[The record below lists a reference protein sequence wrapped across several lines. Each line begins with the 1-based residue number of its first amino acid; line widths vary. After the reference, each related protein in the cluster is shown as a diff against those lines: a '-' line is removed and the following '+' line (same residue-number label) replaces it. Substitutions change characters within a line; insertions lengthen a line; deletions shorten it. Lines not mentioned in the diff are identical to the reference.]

1 MNSVTI
7 KFQGTVWIYPGK
19 GGWHFLTLTSTASK
33 EAKSILNK
41 TSRSWGM
48 IPVTA
53 KIGVTSWNTSIF
65 PEKNS
70 TKYVL
75 PLKAD
80 VRKKEK
86 ITVNQKVH
94 ASITIQF

>member
-1 MNSVTI
+1 M
-7 KFQGTVWIYPGK
+7 
-19 GGWHFLTLTSTASK
+19 
-33 EAKSILNK
+33 NK